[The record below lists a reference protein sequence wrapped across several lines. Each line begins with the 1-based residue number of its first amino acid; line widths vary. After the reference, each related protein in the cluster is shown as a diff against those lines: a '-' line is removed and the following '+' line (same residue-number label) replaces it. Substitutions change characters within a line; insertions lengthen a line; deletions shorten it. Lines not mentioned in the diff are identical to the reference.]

1 MDINR
6 NQYFLAG
13 LVLLL
18 LGIEFRSVE
27 SVQLTPEFTNFLA
40 ERTGHPAVA
49 ASDTIDSLVGAKTSL
64 PPKTVAIP
72 EWIGWCF
79 LSIGAVLTLHS
90 LAMQRPA

>member
-1 MDINR
+1 MDITR

-27 SVQLTPEFTNFLA
+27 SVQLTPEFTRFLA
-40 ERTGHPAVA
+40 ERSGHPALA
-49 ASDTIDSLVGAKTSL
+49 ASDTLDSPAGAKTSV

-90 LAMQRPA
+90 LAIQKPD